1 MHTHTVFFWLNE
13 DIGGTDHADFRK
25 GLDRLAAEPHIRDR
39 RIGMPAATRRDV
51 VDSTYAYALV
61 LQFDDLAG
69 HNAYQVSDEH
79 RVFLDRFLPI
89 ISRVQVYDVAEA
101 A

>member
-1 MHTHTVFFWLNE
+1 MHTHTVFFWLK
-13 DIGGTDHADFRK
+13 DDLDGTGHADFRA
-25 GLDRLAAEPHIRDR
+25 GLDQLAAEKHIRHR
-39 RIGMPAATRRDV
+39 TVGMPASTRRDV

-61 LQFDDLAG
+61 LRFDDLAG
-69 HNAYQVSDEH
+69 HNAYQTSDEH
-79 RVFLDRFLPI
+79 RVFLDRFLPM

>member
-1 MHTHTVFFWLNE
+1 MHTHTVFFWLKPDVKE
-13 DIGGTDHADFRK
+13 DKAADFRK

-69 HNAYQVSDEH
+69 HNAYQTSDEH
-79 RVFLDRFLPI
+79 NVFLERFLPMI
-89 ISRVQVYDVAEA
+89 DRVQVYDVAEA

>member
-1 MHTHTVFFWLNE
+1 MHTHTVFFWLKDGIDE
-13 DIGGTDHADFRK
+13 DGDADFRR
-25 GLDRLAAEPHIRDR
+25 GLDRLPAEPHIRDR

-61 LQFDDLAG
+61 LQFEDLAG

-79 RVFLDRFLPI
+79 QVFLDRFLPM

-101 A
+101 P

>member
-1 MHTHTVFFWLNE
+1 MHTHTVFFWLNA
-13 DIGGTDHADFRK
+13 DIDGKDHADFRK
-25 GLDRLAAEPHIRDR
+25 GVDRLAGEPHIRDR
-39 RIGMPAATRRDV
+39 RIGMPAATCRDV

-61 LQFDDLAG
+61 LRFDDLAG

-79 RVFLDRFLPI
+79 RVFLDRFLPM